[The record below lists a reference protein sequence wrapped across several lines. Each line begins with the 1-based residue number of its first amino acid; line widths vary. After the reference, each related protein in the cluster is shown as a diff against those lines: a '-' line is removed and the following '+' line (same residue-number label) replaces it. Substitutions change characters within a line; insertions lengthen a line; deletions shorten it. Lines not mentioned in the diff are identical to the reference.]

1 MVGRRSPS
9 PTLVAAEVAGH
20 WGERNRFPRT
30 LGRAWRWLL
39 PIVAVLA
46 LVTIPA
52 IASDRVDLRFEIF
65 GFAGLHLLTTQ
76 TSADLTPDGYSIAV
90 NINTRGIVSAFVDLH
105 SRSEVYG
112 KLSQQSAHPDAYH
125 SEVLRNG
132 TERDYGV
139 KYLADGDVI
148 NTQAPSRRKSIKI
161 DPAQLRGTV
170 DQLTAYF
177 LVERQLGRT
186 GSCGT
191 VVPVYDGN
199 EVYRMRFTDIKDETL
214 IPDRHQSFSGATR
227 LCEIVRDVVVAN
239 PDVEESTYDRAR
251 LWYAR
256 LLPDGRMLPVR
267 MEYETPFG
275 NVEGYLADI
284 SGFGMHLNFEGE

>member
-1 MVGRRSPS
+1 
-9 PTLVAAEVAGH
+9 
-20 WGERNRFPRT
+20 
-30 LGRAWRWLL
+30 
-39 PIVAVLA
+39 
-46 LVTIPA
+46 
-52 IASDRVDLRFEIF
+52 LRFEIF
-65 GFAGLHLLTTQ
+65 GFAGLHLLTTR
-76 TSADLTPDGYSIAV
+76 TSADVTPDSYSIAV
-90 NINTRGIVSAFVDLH
+90 DINTRGVASVFIDLH

-112 KLSQQSAHPDAYH
+112 TLSRQSLHPDAYH

-132 TERDYGV
+132 IERDYGV
-139 KYLADGDVI
+139 KYLAGGDVI
-148 NTQAPSRRKSIKI
+148 DTQAPSRRKSIKI

-186 GSCGT
+186 GSCGAL
-191 VVPVYDGN
+191 VPVYDGN

-214 IPDRHQSFSGATR
+214 IPDRHQRFSGATR
-227 LCEIVRDVVVAN
+227 LCEIVRDVIVAN
-239 PDVEESTYDRAR
+239 PDAEESTYDRAR

-275 NVEGYLADI
+275 SVNGYLADI
-284 SGFGMHLNFEGE
+284 SGFGTHLNFEGE

>member
-1 MVGRRSPS
+1 
-9 PTLVAAEVAGH
+9 
-20 WGERNRFPRT
+20 
-30 LGRAWRWLL
+30 
-39 PIVAVLA
+39 
-46 LVTIPA
+46 
-52 IASDRVDLRFEIF
+52 
-65 GFAGLHLLTTQ
+65 
-76 TSADLTPDGYSIAV
+76 
-90 NINTRGIVSAFVDLH
+90 
-105 SRSEVYG
+105 
-112 KLSQQSAHPDAYH
+112 
-125 SEVLRNG
+125 LRNG
-132 TERDYGV
+132 TERDYGI

-177 LVERQLGRT
+177 LVEQQLGRT
-186 GSCGT
+186 GSCRA

-214 IPDRHQSFSGATR
+214 VPDRHQHFGGTTR
-227 LCEIVRDVVVAN
+227 LCENVRDVVAAN
-239 PDVEESTYDRAR
+239 PDVDESTYDRAR

-275 NVEGYLADI
+275 NVNGYLADI
-284 SGFGMHLNFEGE
+284 NGFGLYLNFRRRVGRLGSIEPWDNPVRHPLTILLPIRAISHRAHVVVAPFAVNQQDCEVEDIKVGQRAPEQRRQTPGETHHQVSKIIHMPCQPPPPRVQKQ

>member
-1 MVGRRSPS
+1 MVGRRSIS
-9 PTLVAAEVAGH
+9 PTFAAVEVGGY
-20 WGERNRFPRT
+20 WRERNRFSRA
-30 LGRAWRWLL
+30 LGRTWNSLL

-46 LVTIPA
+46 LLTVPA
-52 IASDRVDLRFEIF
+52 AAADRVDLRFEVF

-76 TSADLTPDGYSIAV
+76 TSADVTPDGYSIAV
-90 NINTRGIVSAFVDLH
+90 DINTRGIVSAFVDLH

-112 KLSQQSAHPDAYH
+112 TLSRQSLHPDAYH

-132 TERDYGV
+132 TERDYGI

-148 NTQAPSRRKSIKI
+148 NTRVPARRNSIKI

-170 DQLTAYF
+170 DQLSAYF
-177 LVERQLGRT
+177 LVERQLART
-186 GSCGT
+186 GACGA

-214 IPDRHQSFSGATR
+214 TPDRHQSFSGTTR

-267 MEYETPFG
+267 MEYETPYG
-275 NVEGYLADI
+275 NVTGYLADI
-284 SGFGMHLNFEGE
+284 SGFGVHRNFEGE

>member
-1 MVGRRSPS
+1 MVGRLLP
-9 PTLVAAEVAGH
+9 LVAA
-20 WGERNRFPRT
+20 F
-30 LGRAWRWLL
+30 
-39 PIVAVLA
+39 A
-46 LVTIPA
+46 LQTMPA
-52 IASDRVDLRFEIF
+52 LASDRVDLRFEVF

-76 TSADLTPDGYSIAV
+76 TSADVTSDGYSIAV
-90 NINTRGIVSAFVDLH
+90 DINTRGIVSAFVDLH

-112 KLSQQSAHPDAYH
+112 TLSQQSAHPGAYH

-132 TERDYGV
+132 TERDYGI

-177 LVERQLGRT
+177 LVKQQLGRT
-186 GSCGT
+186 GSCGA

-214 IPDRHQSFSGATR
+214 VPDRHQHFGGTTR
-227 LCEIVRDVVVAN
+227 LCEIVRDVVAAN
-239 PDVEESTYDRAR
+239 PDVDESTYDRAR

-275 NVEGYLADI
+275 NVNGYLADI
-284 SGFGMHLNFEGE
+284 NGFGLHLNFEGE